1 MHLVK
6 RSSALPNSILPN
18 SLFFTLIAAK
28 KHIWLCDIDNCTML
42 LCDDIYGEEV
52 LGRYAFIRDLVLQEM
67 LNKLVDE
74 KVSSLTLSSGS
85 NRKDRLLDERSSAQY
100 LYRIHRKV
108 YTQEV
113 LFSLSLILSKGCSVF
128 HPEKE
133 GEDKADSVSSLAVNI
148 DDRYLFDK
156 FQQAE
161 CKSNSPYYPLL
172 RQHFNDQLTQDIDLS
187 GTRAASDKLDILLIE
202 AWLSQGLQPKV
213 IDFFDDR
220 FSCEHTELRETP
232 LDSVACFLREHSHY
246 LPIGTTI
253 RFTKL
258 NIISGIK
265 YHIKQLRNNACSST
279 LTRDSINVAYEPDK
293 YVVTGSQVD
302 LTHVTAFVK
311 RVLLPAVS
319 AYHQYLCTPSNIS
332 LPTINT

>member
-1 MHLVK
+1 MDETNTKIEVINNNNEIYAIII
-6 RSSALPNSILPN
+6 RSDFHQEGIN
-18 SLFFTLIAAK
+18 FFTPDDFSQQMGYMSHKAGHEIPP
-28 KHIWLCDIDNCTML
+28 HIHNYLPR
-42 LCDDIYGEEV
+42 EV
-52 LGRYAFIRDLVLQEM
+52 
-67 LNKLVDE
+67 
-74 KVSSLTLSSGS
+74 T
-85 NRKDRLLDERSSAQY
+85 
-100 LYRIHRKV
+100 

-113 LFSLSLILSKGCSVF
+113 LFSLSLILSKGCSVS
-128 HPEKE
+128 HPTKE
-133 GEDKADSVSSLAVNI
+133 GDDKADSASSLAVNI

-161 CKSNSPYYPLL
+161 CKSNSLYYPLL

-265 YHIKQLRNNACSST
+265 YHIRQLRNNACSST
-279 LTRDSINVAYEPDK
+279 LTRDSVNVAYEPDK

-332 LPTINT
+332 LPTISA